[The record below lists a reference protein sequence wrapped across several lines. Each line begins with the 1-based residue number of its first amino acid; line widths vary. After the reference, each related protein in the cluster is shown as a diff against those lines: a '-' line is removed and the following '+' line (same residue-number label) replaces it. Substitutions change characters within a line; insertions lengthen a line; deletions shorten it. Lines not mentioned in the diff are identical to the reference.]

1 MAAENVTSAA
11 IDSGNNP
18 SRAWVVEVSGNYF
31 DVLEIQ
37 PYLGRFF
44 HGADERGSGSAPY
57 IVLSHSYWHSHFQ
70 DDPGVIGRSVQ
81 INKRPFTILGV
92 AQPGFNGSLLIFRPD
107 FWIPITNEPQAQLTD
122 RGSRWVTGV
131 VVRLK
136 PGVTTQEA
144 SADLNGIRLDLNR
157 AYPKDDQ
164 SGLLPHVSRS
174 RRYFLG
180 PSITAFVAGLMLL
193 AGLILLAACANLGS
207 LFAARAPT
215 APAKWRCAWLSVRG
229 DADPATA
236 LHGSDPHFA
245 LGGAAGLWGSVLL
258 L

>member
-1 MAAENVTSAA
+1 MS
-11 IDSGNNP
+11 
-18 SRAWVVEVSGNYF
+18 
-31 DVLEIQ
+31 LEIQ

-57 IVLSHSYWHSHFQ
+57 IVLSHSYWHSHFH

-107 FWIPITNEPQAQLTD
+107 FWIPITNEPQPQLTD

-144 SADLNGIRLDLNR
+144 SADLNAIRLDLNR
-157 AYPKDDQ
+157 AYPKHETSQ
-164 SGLLPHVSRS
+164 
-174 RRYFLG
+174 
-180 PSITAFVAGLMLL
+180 AFCLTRPG
-193 AGLILLAACANLGS
+193 
-207 LFAARAPT
+207 
-215 APAKWRCAWLSVRG
+215 
-229 DADPATA
+229 
-236 LHGSDPHFA
+236 
-245 LGGAAGLWGSVLL
+245 LGGNFLQDRRLPPSSQV
-258 L
+258 